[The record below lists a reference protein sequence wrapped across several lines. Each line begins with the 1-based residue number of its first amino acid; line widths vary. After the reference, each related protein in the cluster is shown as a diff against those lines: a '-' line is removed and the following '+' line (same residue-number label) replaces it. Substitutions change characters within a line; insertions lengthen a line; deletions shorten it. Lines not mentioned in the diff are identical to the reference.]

1 MRFMRHIISRSKVK
15 IAPSMVSMSLS
26 VDVDMKGRGE
36 IKNALTSKAG

>member
-1 MRFMRHIISRSKVK
+1 
-15 IAPSMVSMSLS
+15 MSLS